1 MLLDELLWHK
11 FIITSDQYDLQ
22 THGIK
27 IAYITIHKHAK
38 LLFILK
44 FDPDK
49 FRKRVHFLDYVGLT
63 LRYISL
69 SLKLNNIARYFSFN
83 KCVNFSYLSAF

>member
-27 IAYITIHKHAK
+27 IAHITIHKHAK

-44 FDPDK
+44 FDPD
-49 FRKRVHFLDYVGLT
+49 
-63 LRYISL
+63 
-69 SLKLNNIARYFSFN
+69 
-83 KCVNFSYLSAF
+83 